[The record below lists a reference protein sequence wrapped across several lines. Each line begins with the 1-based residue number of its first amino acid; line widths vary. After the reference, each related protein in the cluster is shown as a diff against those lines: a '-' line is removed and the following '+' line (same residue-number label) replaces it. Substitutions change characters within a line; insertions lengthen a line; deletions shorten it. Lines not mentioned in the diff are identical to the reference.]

1 VAGPPVN
8 GLLERLGSLAARR
21 HWLVIIGWV
30 IILGGLLGARHAF
43 GGDFVNNYTVPGSQS
58 QSGLDVLNRTFPQQG
73 GYAGQLVF
81 HAAKGTVA
89 QQQSAVNQSTSNV
102 SKLPGVVKAVS
113 PFASGNSAAVSKD
126 GTIAYSS
133 VSWSVNPASL
143 DTGYLS
149 RLDKAVAPARSA
161 GLQVEYG
168 GGAGQIGQTSDDKKS
183 EAIGLAC
190 ALILLVLMFG
200 ALATAAIPLISALF
214 SVGAG
219 LSLVGL
225 LAAATTFP
233 TTAPTVATLLG
244 LGVAVDYGLF
254 LVARH
259 REQIDSGMGVVQSA
273 ALAEGTSGAA
283 IVVAGST
290 VVVSILGLY
299 VADVPF
305 VGALG
310 LASAVTV
317 AVTMLAALTL
327 VPAFMGALGEN
338 IRALSARLKARK
350 EGISRQEQARQT
362 AAATRQQHEQ
372 SGFARW
378 GRRVSKQP
386 WPYGIAA
393 VAILVVLAIPL
404 FSITIGQPDAGTNPT
419 SDSSRR
425 AYDLL
430 SDGFGTG
437 INGPLTVV
445 VSLPKQSSSANQSL
459 LSSMQKDV
467 GSTPGVVS
475 VTPASVNS
483 AGTTAVFN
491 AIPASRPQSTATSAL
506 VTTLRDDVL
515 PKQHATTYV
524 TGTAAGN
531 VDFTD
536 RISGRTVY
544 LILVVIAIA
553 FVLLTA
559 AFRSVVIATK
569 AAILNLLSIGAAYG
583 VIVAVFQYGWGA
595 SLIGVHT
602 TLPIPAYVPM
612 LVFAIVFGLSM
623 DYEVFLLSRV
633 HEAWVETGDA
643 QRSVAIGIGST
654 ARVITTAAAIMVVVF
669 SSFVLDS
676 DPVVKMLAIGM
687 AVAVLIDATVVR
699 MVLVPSVMS
708 LLGAAAWWMP
718 RWLEPL
724 VPQLQLEGSAAA
736 TAGQQ
741 HEQTPAGAGTGS
753 AERATGPSD
762 PDLGGSVGAPGAVA
776 EAAHDAGQPE
786 RASQPE
792 HAGETQG
799 AGETEDAAK
808 ADGAGPR
815 TAGDEVPE
823 QHATHQAAT
832 RADAADGDG
841 DRQARRA
848 DVPGGP
854 GELSGPGGP
863 RDPGGPAA

>member
-1 VAGPPVN
+1 MN
-8 GLLERLGSLAARR
+8 RLLERLGSLAARR

-30 IILGGLLGARHAF
+30 IILAGLLGARNAF
-43 GGDFVNNYTVPGSQS
+43 GGDYVNNYNVPGSQS
-58 QSGLDVLNRTFPQQG
+58 QTGLNVLNKTYPQQG
-73 GYAGQLVF
+73 GYGGQIVF
-81 HAAKGTVA
+81 HAPKGTVA
-89 QQQSAVNQSTSNV
+89 QQQAAVSQATSNV
-102 SKLPGVVKAVS
+102 SKLPDVIKAVS
-113 PFASGNSAAVSKD
+113 PFASGNSGAVSKD
-126 GTIAYSS
+126 GTVAYAS
-133 VSWSVNPASL
+133 VSWDVNPAALES
-143 DTGYLS
+143 GYLNK
-149 RLDKAVAPARSA
+149 LDSAVAPARSA

-168 GGAGQIGQTSDDKKS
+168 GGAGQIDQTSDDKKS
-183 EAIGLAC
+183 EAIGLGL
-190 ALILLVLMFG
+190 ALILLVMMFG
-200 ALATAAIPLISALF
+200 AVATAAIPLISAIF
-214 SVGAG
+214 SVGSG

-259 REQIDSGMGVVQSA
+259 REQVDSGMGVVQSA
-273 ALAEGTSGAA
+273 SLAEGTSGAA

-299 VADVPF
+299 LADVPF

-310 LASAVTV
+310 LASAITV

-327 VPAFMGALGEN
+327 VPAFMGALGEHV
-338 IRALSARLKARK
+338 RALSARLKARK
-350 EGISRQEQARQT
+350 EGISQQEQARET
-362 AAATRQQHEQ
+362 AQRTRERHEQ
-372 SGFARW
+372 SGFAKW
-378 GRRVSKQP
+378 GRRVSRQP

-393 VAILVVLAIPL
+393 VVLLVVLAIPL
-404 FSITIGQPDAGTNPT
+404 FSIRIGQPDNGTNPT

-430 SDGFGTG
+430 TDGFGSG

-467 GSTPGVVS
+467 SSTAGVASVS
-475 VTPASVNS
+475 PASVNS

-491 AIPASRPQSTATSAL
+491 VIPTTRPQSSATSSL

-524 TGTAAGN
+524 TGTVAGN

-544 LILVVIAIA
+544 LILAVIAIA

-559 AFRSVVIATK
+559 AFRSIVIATK

-612 LVFAIVFGLSM
+612 LVFAIIFGLSM

-669 SSFVLDS
+669 SSFLLDT
-676 DPVVKMLAIGM
+676 DPTVKMLALGM

-708 LLGAAAWWMP
+708 LLGPAAWWMP
-718 RWLEPL
+718 RWLEPI
-724 VPQLQLEGSAAA
+724 VPRLQLEGSAAA

-741 HEQTPAGAGTGS
+741 REQVPAGSDGAGPAAAPAG
-753 AERATGPSD
+753 R
-762 PDLGGSVGAPGAVA
+762 PDASLGGSVSAPGAV
-776 EAAHDAGQPE
+776 
-786 RASQPE
+786 
-792 HAGETQG
+792 
-799 AGETEDAAK
+799 TE
-808 ADGAGPR
+808 
-815 TAGDEVPE
+815 AGDG
-823 QHATHQAAT
+823 QGGGAQTAT
-832 RADAADGDG
+832 RPGKEAGAAADGD
-841 DRQARRA
+841 RPA
-848 DVPGGP
+848 VPKP
-854 GELSGPGGP
+854 S
-863 RDPGGPAA
+863 DD